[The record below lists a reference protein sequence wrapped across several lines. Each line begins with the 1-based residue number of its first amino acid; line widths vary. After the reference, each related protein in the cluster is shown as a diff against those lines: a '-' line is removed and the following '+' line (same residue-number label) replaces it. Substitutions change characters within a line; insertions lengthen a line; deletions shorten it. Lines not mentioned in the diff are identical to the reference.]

1 MQRKKT
7 NSSHYSSS
15 SNPLSEME
23 METENLHFKPGSTV
37 EVCTEEDGF
46 LNAWFPATV
55 LRQPTSPFSN
65 SHIKKKTKRYSK
77 TTQNSKLVVKYLYML
92 EDDNDNLLVEKV
104 DSFLVRPNPP
114 PDTDPDK
121 PFDLYEAVDAF
132 HDEIWWT
139 GVVVNVRGDDYTV
152 RFIYPPDILLC
163 KRSQLRPHWDW
174 VDQKWVRGKK
184 QELKYSKFRSG
195 TAVEVNLNPENV
207 IPAWMP
213 AIVIGEIDGKTSVGV
228 KCKKNIKD
236 RDEGVFEVDREMIRP
251 QPPETSDVDKVFEVL
266 DKVDAL
272 CDLGWSV
279 GVVTKTLLI
288 RKYIVKFDHGRKFTT
303 EMMFDR
309 TELRYHLDWIDGKW
323 VDKSKE
329 NLITPENRKIST
341 CDEGRSIGLPTL
353 NGSSWGSVTE
363 KVTSCTTNMDEDQ
376 ISPCIV
382 NSSTFELEK
391 LQLSTA
397 AKAKASSTQKD
408 DNKFTKSNQ
417 VEENDDS
424 GRLSEP
430 QGAPVLVNMGSA
442 SSLQD
447 GDQNNMNLKHQSP
460 NNDIAISNQVEEL
473 DNLGRLAEET
483 QGTPVLENTGGPN
496 SSFKEGDQNDVNMKH
511 LSPDNDIAKSNLIEE
526 IDNSGRLVEPQEASP
541 ASRSTNLETPVFEN
555 TGDLTSSYKGDQID
569 LNMQHQS
576 PDNDIAKSNHIE
588 ELDNSGRLA
597 EPQGAPVFENTG
609 SAASFQED
617 QNDINMKNLSPDNH
631 IAKSNQMEEL
641 DNSGTLA
648 KPQESPVFEN
658 TSSAAS
664 SQMKNLSPDDDIA
677 KSNQMQEL
685 DNSGMLVEPQ
695 EARVI
700 ENASSATSFQEGDQN
715 NIGAICE
722 IDRNRKQH
730 EVSNV
735 QGSPQNL
742 PIVRRSAIWEF
753 VDSLEVFKKLPQ
765 NPQFQFLAAKNEIEL
780 EVIALTNKVKF
791 AYVIDMISKLHEE
804 STTTDTVDSI
814 IKQLN
819 KLQNMGFDVELL
831 KNYLSEFKRLKLEL
845 VDVKTQLM
853 EHIGYYN

>member
-1 MQRKKT
+1 
-7 NSSHYSSS
+7 
-15 SNPLSEME
+15 
-23 METENLHFKPGSTV
+23 
-37 EVCTEEDGF
+37 
-46 LNAWFPATV
+46 
-55 LRQPTSPFSN
+55 
-65 SHIKKKTKRYSK
+65 
-77 TTQNSKLVVKYLYML
+77 
-92 EDDNDNLLVEKV
+92 
-104 DSFLVRPNPP
+104 
-114 PDTDPDK
+114 
-121 PFDLYEAVDAF
+121 
-132 HDEIWWT
+132 
-139 GVVVNVRGDDYTV
+139 
-152 RFIYPPDILLC
+152 
-163 KRSQLRPHWDW
+163 
-174 VDQKWVRGKK
+174 
-184 QELKYSKFRSG
+184 
-195 TAVEVNLNPENV
+195 
-207 IPAWMP
+207 
-213 AIVIGEIDGKTSVGV
+213 
-228 KCKKNIKD
+228 
-236 RDEGVFEVDREMIRP
+236 
-251 QPPETSDVDKVFEVL
+251 
-266 DKVDAL
+266 
-272 CDLGWSV
+272 
-279 GVVTKTLLI
+279 
-288 RKYIVKFDHGRKFTT
+288 
-303 EMMFDR
+303 
-309 TELRYHLDWIDGKW
+309 
-323 VDKSKE
+323 
-329 NLITPENRKIST
+329 
-341 CDEGRSIGLPTL
+341 
-353 NGSSWGSVTE
+353 
-363 KVTSCTTNMDEDQ
+363 MDEDQ
-376 ISPCIV
+376 MSPCIV

-460 NNDIAISNQVEEL
+460 NNDIAISKQVEEL
-473 DNLGRLAEET
+473 DNSGRLAEET
-483 QGTPVLENTGGPN
+483 QGTTVLENTGGPN
-496 SSFKEGDQNDVNMKH
+496 SSFKEGDQNDVNMKQ

-555 TGDLTSSYKGDQID
+555 TGDLTSSYKEGDQID

-576 PDNDIAKSNHIE
+576 PDNDIAKSSHIE

-597 EPQGAPVFENTG
+597 EPQGASVFENTG

-641 DNSGTLA
+641 DNSG
-648 KPQESPVFEN
+648 
-658 TSSAAS
+658 
-664 SQMKNLSPDDDIA
+664 
-677 KSNQMQEL
+677 
-685 DNSGMLVEPQ
+685 MLVEPQ

-700 ENASSATSFQEGDQN
+700 EKASSTTSFQEGDQN

-722 IDRNRKQH
+722 IDRNRKH